1 MTDVQSRLSGAL
13 ADRYRIERPLGQG
26 GMATVYLAEDI
37 KHDRKVAIKVL
48 KPELAA
54 VLGAER
60 FVQEIKTTAA
70 LSHPHILPLFDSGE
84 ADGFLYY
91 VMPYIEGETIRDRLN
106 RENQLG
112 VDEAVRITCE
122 IADALDYAHR
132 HGVIHRDIKP
142 ENLLLH
148 DGRAMVM
155 DFGIAL
161 AVSAAAGGRMTETGL
176 SLGTPHYMSPEQ
188 ATADKQIT
196 ARSDIYSLASVCYE
210 MLAGDPPHTA
220 SSAQAIIMKI
230 VTEAAPPVTA
240 RRKSVPEHV
249 AAALERAL
257 EKLPAD
263 RFASAAEFVAAL
275 RGLAEPG
282 GTRVTASG
290 ARRTNT
296 SARRE
301 RVLAAALVLVT
312 IAAAFGWSRGTDAPA
327 PSRQQVVL
335 WKNPFPD
342 ALTPG
347 ATLLATQAA
356 IAPDGS
362 VTVYVDSTPQGYVL
376 MRKPRASS
384 LAEPMAGTEGGVT
397 PFFSPDGQ
405 WVGFLT
411 VDGKLRKVPVAGGG
425 VITLASDV
433 NVDWKAGAW
442 SDDGAIYYVNGT
454 NRLARLD
461 AEDPTRPKQV
471 LSAGGQVGSW
481 STMALTA
488 LPGSRGL
495 IAAIC
500 PGNCAVS
507 SAVYVFDLRNDSAW
521 AIIPGAT
528 GAVYSP
534 TGHLLYTGREGGLFA
549 VAFDPS
555 TLKTK
560 SSAVPL
566 IDDVAPGRFA
576 LSANGD
582 ALYSV
587 GAAARGNSELV
598 WVDRTGSSTPFDST
612 WRAHFEYPALSPDG
626 RTLAVS
632 VRAELTELW
641 LRRPNGAREKVVAPG
656 SANWRPHW
664 TPEGDS
670 VYFVSVGESS
680 AEADFPVIRKLPVDL
695 SSDPTL
701 ALDGPDG
708 LWEIETSPDRQWMIV
723 RADEEGGDS
732 NIRYRALAG
741 DTTLRPLVVDPGQTT
756 TIALSPDGRWLA
768 YTSDDG
774 SGLRYNV
781 YVAPFPSMSPR
792 RLVSRGGGIEPRWS
806 RDGRELFFKSSTQ
819 MMAVS
824 IGSGTGLDVGNPR
837 ALFSLDG
844 YRSARNR
851 QQYDVSPDGR
861 FLMIRDPKFTGVAPV
876 VYAQGLLVQLRDV
889 LP

>member
-1 MTDVQSRLSGAL
+1 VNTALERLSAAL
-13 ADRYRIERPLGQG
+13 AERYRIERPLGQG
-26 GMATVYLAEDI
+26 GMATVYLAADL
-37 KHDRKVAIKVL
+37 KHDRRVAIKVL

-188 ATADKQIT
+188 ATADRDIS

-230 VTEAAPPVTA
+230 VTEVAPPVTT
-240 RRKSVPEHV
+240 RRKSVPPHV
-249 AAALERAL
+249 ADALATAL

-263 RFASAAEFVAAL
+263 RFATAADFVAAL
-275 RGLAEPG
+275 K
-282 GTRVTASG
+282 GTTAST
-290 ARRTNT
+290 RLT
-296 SARRE
+296 SAGSRASAAKPGRE
-301 RVLAAALVLVT
+301 RLLAAALALSI
-312 IAAAFGWSRGTDAPA
+312 IAAGIGWTRRTPEPA

-335 WKNPFPD
+335 WRHAFPE
-342 ALTPG
+342 AMAPG

-362 VTVYVDSTPQGYVL
+362 AIVFVDSTPQGYVL
-376 MRKPRASS
+376 MRKLRGSPEAT
-384 LAEPMAGTEGGVT
+384 PIAGTEGGVT
-397 PFFSPDGQ
+397 PFFSPDGA
-405 WVGFLT
+405 WVAFLT
-411 VDGKLRKVPVAGGG
+411 VDGKVRKVPIAGGG

-442 SDDGAIYYVNGT
+442 ADDGGIYYVSNG
-454 NRLARLD
+454 NRLARQD
-461 AEDPTRPKQV
+461 ASDASIPQQ
-471 LSAGGQVGSW
+471 LFGGILNVGTW
-481 STMALTA
+481 STMSLTP
-488 LPGSRGL
+488 LPGSRGI

-500 PGNCAVS
+500 PGNCAVT
-507 SAVYVFDLRNDSAW
+507 SAVHVFDFRRDSSW
-521 AIIPGAT
+521 LLLPGAT
-528 GAVYSP
+528 GAWYAP

-549 VAFDPS
+549 VGFDANKLAV
-555 TLKTK
+555 T
-560 SSAVPL
+560 SSATPL
-566 IDDVAPGRFA
+566 IADVAPGRFT
-576 LSANGD
+576 LSASGD

-587 GAAARGNSELV
+587 GASMRGNSELV
-598 WVDRTGSSTPFDST
+598 WVDRTGRSTPFDST
-612 WRAHFEYPALSPDG
+612 WRAHFEYPAVSPDG
-626 RTLAVS
+626 RTVAVS
-632 VRAELTELW
+632 ARAEVTELW
-641 LRRPNGAREKVVAPG
+641 LRRPNGAREKIDAPG
-656 SANWRPHW
+656 TANWRPHW
-664 TPEGDS
+664 TPDGDTL
-670 VYFVSVGESS
+670 YFVSIG
-680 AEADFPVIRKLPVDL
+680 ANDLNDPVIRKLPVDFSADAEL
-695 SSDPTL
+695 VF
-701 ALDGPDG
+701 DGPNG
-708 LWEIETSPDRQWMIV
+708 LWEVETTPDGRYLII

-732 NIRYRALAG
+732 NIRYRAMSG
-741 DTTLRPLVVDPGQTT
+741 DTTLRALVVDPGQTT

-774 SGLRYNV
+774 SGVRYNI
-781 YVAPFPSMSPR
+781 YVAPFPAMSPR
-792 RLVSRGGGIEPRWS
+792 RLVSREGGIEPRWS

-819 MMAVS
+819 MMSVS
-824 IGSGTGLDVGNPR
+824 LGSGATLEVGNPR
-837 ALFSLDG
+837 PLFSLEG

-851 QQYDVSPDGR
+851 QQYDVAPDGR
-861 FLMIRDPKFTGVAPV
+861 FLMIRDPQSTQAAPV
-876 VYAQGLLVQLRDV
+876 VYAQGLLTELLAKVR
-889 LP
+889 